1 MGQRS
6 MSGTWPTR
14 GGWRWK
20 NEDSIKK
27 KEYLEEMY
35 WKIKKEIN
43 VATRTMF
50 VTKFKR
56 YIYKNWSP
64 RIVLGMIF
72 FR

>member
-50 VTKFKR
+50 VIKFKR

-64 RIVLGMIF
+64 QIVLRMIF